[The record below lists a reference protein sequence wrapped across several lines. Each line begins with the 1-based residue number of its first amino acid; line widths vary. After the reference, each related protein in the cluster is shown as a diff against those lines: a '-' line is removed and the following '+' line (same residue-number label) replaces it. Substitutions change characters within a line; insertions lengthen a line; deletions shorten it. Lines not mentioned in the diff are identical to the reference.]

1 MLIAILIIVTGFWM
15 TRWANRFEA
24 RRRREMFTQWGIER
38 EISDNVLRTINAL
51 KEDRVR
57 LLEVMSD
64 RIRQE
69 EVRKE
74 SILRDF
80 KHMLYSS

>member
-1 MLIAILIIVTGFWM
+1 MILAVLMIIAGIWM
-15 TRWANRFEA
+15 VRLANRFEA